1 MFFMIPSSPGNS
13 GARLVASFW
22 APDDTIAGRESEVV
36 KEMSRHCKDYVIKKR
51 GGPAFIGAAAGFSPE
66 LTEGRALRY

>member
-22 APDDTIAGRESEVV
+22 APDDTIAEGGSGVV
-36 KEMSRHCKDYVIKKR
+36 KEMSRNCKDYVIEKR
-51 GGPAFIGAAAGFSPE
+51 GG
-66 LTEGRALRY
+66 L